1 MCIRL
6 WAWFTFEQ
14 HVSVQN
20 MAEQQPISAAIRPPL
35 ITEKPPVPWWK
46 QRSKRQPRKV
56 LVNRPRKRGKRG
68 KAAGKNPQQ
77 AESQP
82 QSTEGA
88 TQDTSG
94 NAATNVPAAKNVN
107 TFKRRRRKKHNKLL
121 VLDSWIND
129 GAGSDQPPEGTSA
142 DNEEEEED
150 VVVLDSWENEN
161 VVVDLTQQPS
171 TEPAN
176 DNNCACG
183 RSHGGHVTN
192 GSSAAAVVAEA
203 ERRLDVTN
211 NTVKAYGPPDQGL
224 SANELKVL
232 FQRKRGR
239 GRGKRKLL
247 AAPSNN
253 LMAFDLSETVVKID
267 PEIKVKSPLLPTPLP
282 LLGGPRMQPSAAPR
296 TSTADVH
303 VLKNLPPFSGLTS
316 LFDSSLSDPVHVPP
330 PPEMDYSSQGQ
341 PVNTLSNS
349 YPSQSLTSGRPPP
362 LLDSGDLTN
371 RGNPFKDTIT
381 PPMPLRRVTPEKIGS
396 RQDPLQQLQ
405 VPGYNASSVH
415 TSSLNPNLTVLS
427 PATANNRSFTRPPS
441 KPLLPTPVSARSP
454 PPTLR
459 GGGGGGGP
467 ASRQLKIT
475 SFLSP
480 PKKRPDDLVRLEPEF
495 STSLAIP
502 SVSHVGSSTRPPPP
516 LFPPERTAEYG
527 RGATFLPP
535 IASRDRH
542 YPVSKLRDGSGVL
555 PLSDQDSIFGR
566 LDSSTKYHQSRLQF
580 GTDPSQRTLE
590 LAPPLHDIHDDPFSR
605 LGPSVTS
612 LNALSMSQ
620 FGDSFATGGNTR
632 IPSSSSETDR
642 RRPHPHTDRPR
653 LPADSM
659 ISQQGTDVVVKL
671 EPGVVKYEDDP
682 SFSPRLYQTRPGGLN
697 VRKALNRFAPKH
709 YQITGAAQPSTSFAL
724 VKQERDISVIDT
736 DTRDV
741 PGCSSGERF
750 VDIQQDSVR
759 NVQQISGHSP
769 HDLERTV
776 TEAGVSITDNS
787 TGQDDADGE
796 FQDTDDDEL
805 ESNNIHI
812 PLSRTGLK
820 IVAIDCEM
828 VGCRRRIPHE
838 QLLAS
843 RMKGG
848 IGVAQGNRGG
858 GRGGL
863 GVLLKTKMKPQ
874 VLSKT
879 QKRKMNKEISVV
891 ARCSIIA
898 YDGTV
903 IYDKYI
909 NPTIGTDYT
918 IVNYRTPWSGIR
930 PSHMTCATPFLE
942 ARREIL
948 DILQRCIVIG
958 HNIRSD
964 LKSLEISGLPEWQI
978 RDTSCHPT
986 LKKSAGGSRAL
997 KQMAHILL
1005 GRDIQTKSRVG
1016 HCSVEDATATMD
1028 LYKLVELEWE

>member
-1 MCIRL
+1 
-6 WAWFTFEQ
+6 
-14 HVSVQN
+14 

-88 TQDTSG
+88 TQETSG
-94 NAATNVPAAKNVN
+94 NTSTNVPTAKNVN
-107 TFKRRRRKKHNKLL
+107 TFKRRKRKKHNKLL

-129 GAGSDQPPEGTSA
+129 GGAGSDQPLEGTSA
-142 DNEEEEED
+142 DDNEEEEE

-161 VVVDLTQQPS
+161 VVVDLTQQSS
-171 TEPAN
+171 TEPAS
-176 DNNCACG
+176 DNNCTCG

-192 GSSAAAVVAEA
+192 GSSAAAVVAET
-203 ERRLDVTN
+203 ERQLDVTN
-211 NTVKAYGPPDQGL
+211 NTVTAYGPPDQGL

-232 FQRKRGR
+232 FRRKRGR

-247 AAPSNN
+247 TAPSNN
-253 LMAFDLSETVVKID
+253 LTAHNLPETVVKID

-282 LLGGPRMQPSAAPR
+282 LLGGPPMQSSAAPR
-296 TSTADVH
+296 TSTADIH
-303 VLKNLPPFSGLTS
+303 GLKNLPPFSGLTS

-330 PPEMDYSSQGQ
+330 SETDYSSQGQ
-341 PVNTLSNS
+341 PMNTLSNS
-349 YPSQSLTSGRPPP
+349 YPSHSQSLTSGRPPP
-362 LLDSGDLTN
+362 LLDSGELTN

-405 VPGYNASSVH
+405 VPGYNASSAR

-427 PATANNRSFTRPPS
+427 PATANNRPFTRPPS

-459 GGGGGGGP
+459 GGGGGP

-480 PKKRPDDLVRLEPEF
+480 PKKRPDDLVRLEPKF
-495 STSLAIP
+495 GTSLAIP
-502 SVSHVGSSTRPPPP
+502 SVSHVGSSTRPPS

-527 RGATFLPP
+527 GGATFLPP
-535 IASRDRH
+535 IA

-555 PLSDQDSIFGR
+555 PLSDQDSIFDR

-580 GTDPSQRTLE
+580 GTNPSQHTLE
-590 LAPPLHDIHDDPFSR
+590 LAPPLPPPLHDIHDDPFSR

-632 IPSSSSETDR
+632 IPSSSSETNR

-741 PGCSSGERF
+741 PGSSSGERF

-805 ESNNIHI
+805 DYVESNNIHI

-879 QKRKMNKEISVV
+879 QKRKMNKEISVA

-964 LKSLEISGLPEWQI
+964 LRSLEISGLPEWQI

-986 LKKSAGGSRAL
+986 LKRSAGGSRAL
-997 KQMAHILL
+997 KQMAHVLL
-1005 GRDIQTKSRVG
+1005 DRDIQTKSRVG